1 MGKRILVVDDEPSML
16 DFMETV
22 LEDAGY
28 EVLLADGA
36 DRALDIFS
44 RQEVSLVFLD
54 LRLFGVNGMELC
66 RQMRQKK
73 PLTILYAMTGWS
85 GLFDIEECREAGFDD
100 YFAKPLRIEAILK
113 AVEAAFE
120 KRDRWLMKFKQ
131 I

>member
-28 EVLLADGA
+28 EVFLADGA
-36 DRALDIFS
+36 DRALEIFS
-44 RQEVSLVFLD
+44 RQDVSIVFLD

-73 PLTILYAMTGWS
+73 PLTILYAMTGWI
-85 GLFDIEECREAGFDD
+85 GLFDVEECREAGFDD

-113 AVEAAFE
+113 AVEEAFE
-120 KRDRWLMKFKQ
+120 KRDRWQLKYNQ
-131 I
+131 L

>member
-1 MGKRILVVDDEPSML
+1 MDKRILVVDDEQSML

-36 DRALDIFS
+36 DKALEIFS

-66 RQMRQKK
+66 RKMRQKK

-85 GLFDIEECREAGFDD
+85 GLFDIEEFREAGFDD
-100 YFAKPLRIEAILK
+100 YFAKPLRLETIMQ
-113 AVEAAFE
+113 AVEGAFE
-120 KRDRWLMKFKQ
+120 KRARWLIK
-131 I
+131 INLI

>member
-1 MGKRILVVDDEPSML
+1 MEKRILVVDDEPSML

-44 RQEVSLVFLD
+44 RLEVSIVFLD
-54 LRLFGVNGMELC
+54 LRLFGVNGMDLC

-100 YFAKPLRIEAILK
+100 YFAKPLKTEAILK
-113 AVEAAFE
+113 AVETAFE

>member
-1 MGKRILVVDDEPSML
+1 MILVVDDEPSML
-16 DFMETV
+16 DFMDAV
-22 LEDAGY
+22 LKDAGY
-28 EVLLADGA
+28 DVLLADGA

-44 RQEVSLVFLD
+44 RQEVSIVFLD

-113 AVEAAFE
+113 AVEEAFE
-120 KRDRWLMKFKQ
+120 KRDRWQMKYKQ

>member
-1 MGKRILVVDDEPSML
+1 MSKRILVVDDEPSML

-28 EVLLADGA
+28 EVFLADGA

-44 RQEVSLVFLD
+44 HQEISIVFLD

-66 RQMRQKK
+66 RQMRHNK
-73 PLTILYAMTGWS
+73 PITILYAMTGWS

-100 YFAKPLRIEAILK
+100 YFSKPLRIEVVIKAI
-113 AVEAAFE
+113 EAAFE
-120 KRDRWLMKFKQ
+120 KRNRWLTKFKR

>member
-28 EVLLADGA
+28 EVFLADGA
-36 DRALDIFS
+36 DRALEIFS
-44 RQEVSLVFLD
+44 HQDVSIVFLD

-73 PLTILYAMTGWS
+73 PLTILYAMTGWI
-85 GLFDIEECREAGFDD
+85 GLFDVEECREAGFDD
-100 YFAKPLRIEAILK
+100 YFAKPLKIEAILK
-113 AVEAAFE
+113 AVEAACE
-120 KRDRWLMKFKQ
+120 KSDRWQMKYKQ
-131 I
+131 L

>member
-1 MGKRILVVDDEPSML
+1 MDKRILVVDDEQSML

-36 DRALDIFS
+36 DKALEIFS

-66 RQMRQKK
+66 RKMRQKK

-100 YFAKPLRIEAILK
+100 YFAKPLRLETIMQ
-113 AVEAAFE
+113 AVEGAFE
-120 KRDRWLMKFKQ
+120 KRARWLIK
-131 I
+131 INLI

>member
-1 MGKRILVVDDEPSML
+1 MEKMILVVDDEPSML
-16 DFMETV
+16 DFMDAV
-22 LEDAGY
+22 LKDAGY
-28 EVLLADGA
+28 DVLLADGA

-44 RQEVSLVFLD
+44 RQEVSIVFLD

-113 AVEAAFE
+113 AVEEAFE
-120 KRDRWLMKFKQ
+120 KRDRWQMKYKQ

>member
-22 LEDAGY
+22 LKDAGHD
-28 EVLLADGA
+28 VFLADGA
-36 DRALDIFS
+36 ERALEIFS
-44 RQEVSLVFLD
+44 HQEISVVFLD

-100 YFAKPLRIEAILK
+100 YFAKPLKIEAILK

-120 KRDRWLMKFKQ
+120 KRERWLMNFK
-131 I
+131 

>member
-1 MGKRILVVDDEPSML
+1 MEKRILVVDDEPSML

-36 DRALDIFS
+36 DKALEIFS

-66 RQMRQKK
+66 RKMRQKK

-100 YFAKPLRIEAILK
+100 YFAKPLRLETIMQ
-113 AVEAAFE
+113 AVEGAFE
-120 KRDRWLMKFKQ
+120 KRARWLIK
-131 I
+131 INLI

>member
-1 MGKRILVVDDEPSML
+1 MDKRILVVDDEQSML

-36 DRALDIFS
+36 DKALEIFS

-66 RQMRQKK
+66 RKMRQKK
-73 PLTILYAMTGWS
+73 PLTILYALTGWS

-100 YFAKPLRIEAILK
+100 YFAKPLRLETIMQ
-113 AVEAAFE
+113 AVEGAFE
-120 KRDRWLMKFKQ
+120 KRARWLIK
-131 I
+131 INLI

>member
-28 EVLLADGA
+28 EVYLADGS
-36 DRALDIFS
+36 DRAMEIFS
-44 RQEVSLVFLD
+44 HQEVSIVFLD

-66 RQMRQKK
+66 RQMRQMK

-100 YFAKPLRIEAILK
+100 YFAKPLRIEAVLK
-113 AVEAAFE
+113 AAEAAFE
-120 KRDRWLMKFKQ
+120 KSDRWQMKYKM

>member
-1 MGKRILVVDDEPSML
+1 MGKKVLVVDDEPSML

-22 LEDAGY
+22 LKDAGY
-28 EVLLADGA
+28 EVFLADGA
-36 DRALDIFS
+36 DKALATFA
-44 RQEVSLVFLD
+44 RQDVSVVFLD

-120 KRDRWLMKFKQ
+120 KRDRWLMKFK
-131 I
+131 

>member
-1 MGKRILVVDDEPSML
+1 MGKKVLVVDDEPSML

-22 LEDAGY
+22 LTDAGY
-28 EVLLADGA
+28 EVFLADGA
-36 DRALDIFS
+36 EKALAAFAD
-44 RQEVSLVFLD
+44 QEMPVVFLD

-100 YFAKPLRIEAILK
+100 YFTKPLRIEAILN
-113 AVEAAFE
+113 AVAAAFE
-120 KRDRWLMKFKQ
+120 KRDRWLMKFK
-131 I
+131 

>member
-1 MGKRILVVDDEPSML
+1 MGKKVLVVDDEPSML

-22 LEDAGY
+22 LKDSGY
-28 EVLLADGA
+28 EVFLADGA
-36 DRALDIFS
+36 DRAMATFDN
-44 RQEVSLVFLD
+44 QEVSVVFLD

-100 YFAKPLRIEAILK
+100 YFSKPLRIEAVLN

-120 KRDRWLMKFKQ
+120 KRDRWLMKFK
-131 I
+131 

>member
-1 MGKRILVVDDEPSML
+1 MEKRILVVDDEPSML
-16 DFMETV
+16 DFMEMV
-22 LEDAGY
+22 LRDAGY
-28 EVLLADGA
+28 EVFLADGA
-36 DRALDIFS
+36 DRALDTFS
-44 RQEVSLVFLD
+44 HQEISIVFLD

-100 YFAKPLRIEAILK
+100 YFAKPLKIEAILN

-120 KRDRWLMKFKQ
+120 KRDRWLMKFK
-131 I
+131 

>member
-1 MGKRILVVDDEPSML
+1 MEKIILVVDDEPSML

-22 LEDAGY
+22 LQDAGY
-28 EVLLADGA
+28 DVFLADGA
-36 DRALDIFS
+36 DRALDTFS
-44 RQEVSLVFLD
+44 RHEVSLVFLD

-100 YFAKPLRIEAILK
+100 YFSKPLKIEAILK

-120 KRDRWLMKFKQ
+120 KRERWLMKFK
-131 I
+131 

>member
-1 MGKRILVVDDEPSML
+1 MEKRILVVDDEPSIL

-22 LEDAGY
+22 LKDAGY

-36 DRALDIFS
+36 DRALDAFA
-44 RQEVSLVFLD
+44 RQEVSVVFLD

-66 RQMRQKK
+66 RQMRQNK

-100 YFAKPLRIEAILK
+100 YFTKPLRIEAILN

-120 KRDRWLMKFKQ
+120 KRNRWLMKFK
-131 I
+131 

>member
-1 MGKRILVVDDEPSML
+1 MDKRILVVDDEQSML
-16 DFMETV
+16 EYMETV
-22 LEDAGY
+22 LEDAGH

-36 DRALDIFS
+36 DKALEIFS
-44 RQEVSLVFLD
+44 RQEVSIVFLD

-100 YFAKPLRIEAILK
+100 YFAKPLRLETILK
-113 AVEAAFE
+113 AVEGAFE
-120 KRDRWLMKFKQ
+120 KRARWLIKINQ

>member
-1 MGKRILVVDDEPSML
+1 MEKRILVVDDEPSML

-28 EVLLADGA
+28 EVFLADGA

-44 RQEVSLVFLD
+44 RREVSIVFLD

-73 PLTILYAMTGWS
+73 PLAILYAMTGWIS
-85 GLFDIEECREAGFDD
+85 LFDVEECREAGFDD

-113 AVEAAFE
+113 AVEDAFE
-120 KRDRWLMKFKQ
+120 KRDRWQMKYKQ